1 MVFLPDESRGLPPP
15 PIANRNSVWLGLVGW
30 ASALVDNAFN
40 RRPVIRAGVHR
51 QVLYAT
57 VGWCVGYYISKR
69 ADYIHAKLDR
79 DLMEY
84 MRQHPE
90 DFKEKATFTKTCQ
103 SSRGE
108 NCLFRVFLHFPA
120 ESDIKRV

>member
-1 MVFLPDESRGLPPP
+1 MISITLLIIFSGFFFHV
-15 PIANRNSVWLGLVGW
+15 
-30 ASALVDNAFN
+30 
-40 RRPVIRAGVHR
+40 AGVHR

-84 MRQHPE
+84 IRQHPE
-90 DFKEKATFTKTCQ
+90 DFKEKGILSCCFKK
-103 SSRGE
+103 
-108 NCLFRVFLHFPA
+108 
-120 ESDIKRV
+120 DIAN